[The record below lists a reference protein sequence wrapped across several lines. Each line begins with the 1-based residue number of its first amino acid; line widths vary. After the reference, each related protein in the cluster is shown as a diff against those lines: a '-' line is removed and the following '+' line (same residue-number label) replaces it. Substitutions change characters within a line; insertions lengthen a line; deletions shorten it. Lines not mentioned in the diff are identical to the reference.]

1 MSTKWTWSLGRAGLL
16 TLGLSAEGL
25 GRLAVGCLL
34 LGGAIGGVA
43 AVVVAVARSGPAIPV
58 LAVFLGTSYLL
69 GLMAP
74 LLEWPDWVGRLS
86 VFTALGHPYLEWPS
100 AEGALLLLGMFLPG
114 VLLACA
120 IAERT
125 PKVAHG

>member
-1 MSTKWTWSLGRAGLL
+1 MGAAR
-16 TLGLSAEGL
+16 LGLALSADGL
-25 GRLAVGCLL
+25 VRLAVGCLL
-34 LGGAIGGVA
+34 VAGAIGGVA
-43 AVVVAVARSGPAIPV
+43 AVVVAAPRTGPAIPI
-58 LAVFLGTSYLL
+58 LAVFLAASYLL

-74 LLEWPDWVGRLS
+74 LLQWPQWVGRLS
-86 VFTALGHPYLEWPS
+86 VFTAHGHPYLEWP
-100 AEGALLLLGMFLPG
+100 GAVGGALLLGMFLPG